1 MIYYKITDKES
12 DLYKKLYEQRTM
24 ELEVHKQNQVILAKP
39 TLSVGFHDTSDSSLR
54 IPKRWT

>member
-24 ELEVHKQNQVILAKP
+24 ELEAHKQNQVTLAK
-39 TLSVGFHDTSDSSLR
+39 L
-54 IPKRWT
+54 IPYK